1 MKERIRQENTAT
13 PSRPIS
19 NDNKRSGGD
28 YDTPSQ
34 FDNLS
39 KSNVKYDIYFNAKE
53 YERLQSEYHEYRQ
66 SSTQRIEEL
75 ERIVE
80 EIRKSK
86 VELEVRFNNLQ
97 IENKKIIN
105 SRAFN
110 SPPPTGED
118 KRKVEALEAKLKE
131 AYSLIDRLGKEQ
143 AEPASDQALHQ
154 EL

>member
-1 MKERIRQENTAT
+1 MST

-19 NDNKRSGGD
+19 NDPNKRSGGD
-28 YDTPSQ
+28 FDTPSQ

-66 SSTQRIEEL
+66 SSSLRIEEL

-86 VELEVRFNNLQ
+86 VELEVRFNSLQ

-110 SPPPTGED
+110 GSTTPTGED
-118 KRKVEALEAKLKE
+118 RRKVEAL
-131 AYSLIDRLGKEQ
+131 
-143 AEPASDQALHQ
+143 
-154 EL
+154 